1 MAKLKSVL
9 GTMWALTAL
18 PLLLVMFFGFA
29 RWPRLLVAATG
40 LEVSPWYTGG
50 EVVTSTPREGYTT
63 LVHRPVFDALLGQKA
78 RGFVQIDFVPP
89 EGGALPAV
97 IEESLSPQDNSALAI
112 RVRLDTAMRAATL
125 GTSGTHVLGVE
136 GVYGLK
142 SGLAVRVAL
151 RNPA

>member
-1 MAKLKSVL
+1 MTRLKSVL

-18 PLLLVMFFGFA
+18 PLLLVMFFGLG
-29 RWPRLLVAATG
+29 RWPKLLVGTTG

-50 EVVTSTPREGYTT
+50 EVAATLPHEGYAT
-63 LVHRPVFDALLGQKA
+63 LVHRPVFDALIGQ
-78 RGFVQIDFVPP
+78 RRNGFFQVDFVPP

-97 IEESLSPQDNSALAI
+97 IEESIDPMGNPALAAQ
-112 RVRLDTAMRAATL
+112 VRLDVATRTAAL
-125 GTSGTHVLGVE
+125 GASGTHVVGVE

-142 SGLAVRVAL
+142 QGIAVRIAL